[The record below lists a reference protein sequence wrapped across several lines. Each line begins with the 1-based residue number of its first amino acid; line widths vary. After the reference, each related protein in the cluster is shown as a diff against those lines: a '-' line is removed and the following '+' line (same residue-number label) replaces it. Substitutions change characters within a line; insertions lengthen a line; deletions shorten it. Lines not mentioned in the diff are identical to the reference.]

1 MNHVLPAAAG
11 LGFVLFGLWTL
22 QRATP
27 ALAGAWRFAA
37 ALSLLFAAFSLWA
50 VVQEGPLGFWPE
62 HTRNLW
68 GQQIWFD
75 LLLAAGTAW
84 AALLPRARA
93 LGMRPAPW
101 LLAVVCTG
109 SIGLLAMLARL
120 LYLRERSART

>member
-1 MNHVLPAAAG
+1 MNALLPAIAG

-22 QRATP
+22 QRQAP
-27 ALAGAWRFAA
+27 PPPGAWRFAA
-37 ALSLLFAAFSLWA
+37 ALSLGFLAFSLWA
-50 VVQEGPLGFWPE
+50 VAREGPLGFWTE

-84 AALLPRARA
+84 AALLPQARA
-93 LGMRPAPW
+93 AGMRPALW

-120 LYLRERSART
+120 LYLRERSARG

>member
-1 MNHVLPAAAG
+1 MTHVLPVVAG
-11 LGFVLFGLWTL
+11 LGFLLFGLWTL
-22 QRATP
+22 QRTVP
-27 ALAGAWRFAA
+27 VAGAWRWAA

-50 VVQEGPLGFWPE
+50 VLQEGPLGFWPE

-68 GQQIWFD
+68 GEQIWFD

-84 AALLPRARA
+84 AALLPQARA

-109 SIGLLAMLARL
+109 SIGLLAMMSRL
-120 LYLRERSART
+120 LYLRERSVRA